1 MRTETG
7 SEAHATEE
15 SATTKEE
22 GGTKCETTMSQMAG
36 Q

>member
-1 MRTETG
+1 MG

-15 SATTKEE
+15 STAAKEE
-22 GGTKCETTMSQMAG
+22 GGTKCETTTSQMAG